1 MENYHMRNTLFM
13 IIIAALLASCAGKKG
28 DKYTIN
34 GTITGMDTGM
44 IYLQKR
50 DLGKWIRTDSTMIK
64 GGKFTFTGMVA
75 VPEMRFLTIAAKET
89 SLPFFIE
96 NAEFSITAY
105 SDSLDKSKVNG
116 GPTQET
122 FKSYLSQAATYDNK
136 MNDLYVRYMQAK
148 QTRDSVQVKKID
160 STYNVF
166 EKEKTTFTTDFIK
179 KHNKSVVAP
188 YLVISNAYQYE
199 LADLESLTAAFDT
212 SLNKS
217 GYVQSLKERIS
228 ILKRVEIGQPA
239 IDFTM
244 ADSTGKPVLL
254 SSFKG
259 KIMLVDFWAS
269 WCSPCRA
276 ENPNVVKAYNEFSKK
291 GFDILGVSFDSDKA
305 KWRKAIA
312 DDKLTWNHVSDLQ
325 GWGNAAGKLYGI
337 MSIPANILLDKE
349 GKIIARN
356 LRGEDLRAKL
366 AELLK

>member
-1 MENYHMRNTLFM
+1 MRKTLFIM
-13 IIIAALLASCAGKKG
+13 LIAATLASCTSKKS

-34 GTITGMDTGM
+34 GTITGIDTGM

-64 GGKFTFTGMVA
+64 GGKFTFTGKVDM
-75 VPEMRFLTIAAKET
+75 PEMRYLKVAQKET
-89 SLPFFIE
+89 SLPFFID

-105 SDSLDKSKVNG
+105 ADSLDKSIVKG

-122 FKSYLSQAATYDNK
+122 FKSYLSQADIYDKK
-136 MNDLYVRYMQAK
+136 MNDLYVSYMQAK
-148 QTRDSVQVKKID
+148 HSGDSVKLKKID
-160 STYNVF
+160 STYTLF

-179 KHNKSVVAP
+179 KNPKSVVAP

-199 LADLESLTAAFDT
+199 LADLESLTATFDT

-217 GYVQSLKERIS
+217 SYVQSLKERIT
-228 ILKRVEIGQPA
+228 ILKSVEVGQPA
-239 IDFTM
+239 VDFTM
-244 ADSTGKPVLL
+244 NDSTGKPVLL

-269 WCSPCRA
+269 WCGPCRA
-276 ENPNVVKAYNEFSKK
+276 ENPNVVKAYNEFNTK
-291 GFDILGVSFDSDKA
+291 GFDVLGVSFDTDKA
-305 KWRKAIA
+305 KWMKATR

-337 MSIPANILLDKE
+337 MSIPANVLLDRD
-349 GKIIARN
+349 GKIIAKN
-356 LRGEDLRAKL
+356 LRGEDLHTKL